1 MNVTSPDFKRVF
13 ESTPGLFLLLEPDFT
28 ITGATDAYLV
38 ATMTERKDILGRSV
52 FEIFPD
58 NPSDPHANGVC
69 NLKASL
75 QRVLNNR
82 AVDVMGV
89 LKYDIR
95 RPAVGGGQFEER
107 YWNPTNAPVF
117 NNDREILYII
127 HRIDDVTELV
137 RVQQTNS
144 AQGEFKKRAQE
155 LEIMVSERT
164 QQLRESVA
172 ELESFC
178 YSLSHDMRAPLRAIY
193 SFIQMA
199 LAECGD
205 KLPSDCRGYLEKSVR
220 SADRLDRLI
229 QEVLSFTR
237 LSKQEIKTRSVD
249 VEQLIR
255 DMIEERPELRAPKA
269 DIKVEGPLLSML
281 GHEASLTQCITN
293 LLDNAVK
300 FVARGVKPSV
310 RVYTEQ
316 RGKDARLWIEDN
328 GFGIEADAQRK
339 LFRMFQRI
347 HTGDEYQGTGIGLA
361 IVRKAVE
368 RMNGQVGVE
377 SEPGRGSRF
386 WVQLPQGS
394 P

>member
-1 MNVTSPDFKRVF
+1 MNVTSPDFKKVF

-178 YSLSHDMRAPLRAIY
+178 
-193 SFIQMA
+193 
-199 LAECGD
+199 
-205 KLPSDCRGYLEKSVR
+205 
-220 SADRLDRLI
+220 
-229 QEVLSFTR
+229 
-237 LSKQEIKTRSVD
+237 
-249 VEQLIR
+249 
-255 DMIEERPELRAPKA
+255 
-269 DIKVEGPLLSML
+269 
-281 GHEASLTQCITN
+281 
-293 LLDNAVK
+293 
-300 FVARGVKPSV
+300 
-310 RVYTEQ
+310 
-316 RGKDARLWIEDN
+316 
-328 GFGIEADAQRK
+328 
-339 LFRMFQRI
+339 
-347 HTGDEYQGTGIGLA
+347 
-361 IVRKAVE
+361 
-368 RMNGQVGVE
+368 
-377 SEPGRGSRF
+377 
-386 WVQLPQGS
+386 
-394 P
+394 